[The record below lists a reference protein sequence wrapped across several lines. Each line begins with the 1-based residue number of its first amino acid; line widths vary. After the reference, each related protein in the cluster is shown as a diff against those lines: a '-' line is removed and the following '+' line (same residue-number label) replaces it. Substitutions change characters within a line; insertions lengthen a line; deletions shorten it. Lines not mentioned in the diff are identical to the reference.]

1 LRQDPTGTIVTP
13 SIPTPSIPRNHPD
26 MTAPIIEPPPLT
38 DIAPGETD
46 SQPTSDEPGTLPA
59 HDLRELGLATAARA
73 LGIRVADLGPLQVRR
88 AQADLVHC
96 PICPGHQVPA
106 SVLGLFPAA

>member
-1 LRQDPTGTIVTP
+1 
-13 SIPTPSIPRNHPD
+13 

-38 DIAPGETD
+38 DLLPGQTH
-46 SQPTSDEPGTLPA
+46 SPTTTDEPETLPA
-59 HDLRELGLATAARA
+59 HDLRELGLAAAARS
-73 LGIRVADLGPLQVRR
+73 LGIRVADLGPVGVRR